1 MSKEVKNLQTKFI
14 PANVKN
20 KKILPIKN
28 TPKDVLAYMPKR
40 NEFEFEYDNDAE
52 QIIAE
57 LTFGENESSSDLE
70 LKYKILDIYN
80 DRLDER

>member
-1 MSKEVKNLQTKFI
+1 
-14 PANVKN
+14 
-20 KKILPIKN
+20 
-28 TPKDVLAYMPKR
+28 MPKR